1 MSEIGRIEAPAS
13 EAVSGV
19 GSRPASMPPRI
30 RRPVGSMRII
40 WLSAALGMAIGI
52 AVVLIQILV
61 IAAQRATLG
70 FAAELRI
77 ALPEHTPTWR
87 IALALAG
94 GAVAMT
100 LAARLTRGRSPG
112 GGEAPLDAVEAN
124 ALRGGKMSWR
134 DGLGVVLP
142 ILASVGVG
150 ASVGTEAAVTQIGA
164 VLASTIGQRLRLP
177 RSDLRVLVAVGA
189 AAAISAAYRAPLA
202 GMLYAFE
209 LVLGTYSK
217 RTLPAVGIG
226 AIVAALSVWSIR
238 GYADPFGVPLGGVPY
253 PADYVLALLIGILSA
268 LTGIGVMFL
277 VTAFER
283 GLGRVLPG
291 TLLRRLAVGTL
302 LALLS
307 RRFPAVLGSG
317 HAAVEHTI
325 MGDIRGGQALG
336 LLGAKGLASASSLGG
351 GFRGGLFSASLL
363 IGALLGQV
371 VAWAL
376 SALTVLPPIH
386 PELCALVGMA
396 AVGASII
403 GAPLAMTFLVL
414 ETTGDYSAT
423 ITVALGA
430 VTASFLTDRLFGY
443 SFATWR
449 FQQRGLAIE
458 GGQDVARLAATPIKA
473 LIRPPKR
480 SVTAD
485 ADLPAVVRAISIAGG
500 RGTAVYTLEGAFAGL
515 VDPAMV
521 EVLAEEGSVLPIV
534 AAELVYPTTG
544 SVTPRTTLAELVEI
558 FRAEDRA
565 TLPVVDPTNT
575 RELIGCVRARDAF
588 ALASRILDAQ
598 RREDLGVGR
607 SGVDESEPP
616 L

>member
-1 MSEIGRIEAPAS
+1 MSEIRRVEASAPDVAP
-13 EAVSGV
+13 GL
-19 GSRPASMPPRI
+19 GSRPTSVPPRI
-30 RRPVGSMRII
+30 RRTVGSIRII
-40 WLSAALGMAIGI
+40 GLSAALGIVVGL
-52 AVVLIQILV
+52 AVVLIQAFV
-61 IAAQRATLG
+61 VAAQRATLG
-70 FAAELRI
+70 FAAEYRI
-77 ALPEHTPTWR
+77 ALPDHAPLWR
-87 IALALAG
+87 IVLALAG
-94 GAVAMT
+94 GALAMT
-100 LAARLTRGRSPG
+100 VAARLARKWAPI
-112 GGEAPLDAVEAN
+112 GGETPLDAVEAN
-124 ALRGGKMSWR
+124 ALRGGRMTWR
-134 DGLGVVLP
+134 DGGAVVLP

-164 VLASTIGQRLRLP
+164 VLASTTGQRLKLP
-177 RSDLRVLVAVGA
+177 RSDLRVLVAAGA

-217 RTLPAVGIG
+217 RTLPAVGIA
-226 AIVAALSVWSIR
+226 AIVAALTVWTVN
-238 GYADPFGVPLGGVPY
+238 GYSEPFGISFEKQPY
-253 PADYVLALLIGILSA
+253 PADYAVALLIGAASA
-268 LTGIGVMFL
+268 LTGIGVMIL
-277 VTAFER
+277 VTNVER
-283 GLGRVLPG
+283 RLGGVLPG
-291 TLLRRLAVGTL
+291 TMLRRAAVGTL

-317 HAAVEHTI
+317 HAAIEHTI
-325 MGDIRGGQALG
+325 RGDIRGGKALG
-336 LLGAKGLASASSLGG
+336 LLGAKGLASAASLGG

-363 IGALLGQV
+363 IGALLGQAA
-371 VAWAL
+371 AWAM
-376 SALTVLPPIH
+376 SALTLLPPVH

-396 AVGASII
+396 GVGASII

-414 ETTGDYSAT
+414 ETTGDYGAT

-458 GGQDVARLAATPIKA
+458 GGQDMSRLTATA
-473 LIRPPKR
+473 VTGLIRPPKR
-480 SVTAD
+480 TVTAD
-485 ADLPAVVRAISIAGG
+485 ADLETVLRAVSIAGG
-500 RGTAVYTLEGAFAGL
+500 RGTAVYSLEGAFAGL
-515 VDPAMV
+515 IDPALV
-521 EVLAEEGSVLPIV
+521 EVLAEEPSVLPIV

-544 SVTPRTTLAELVEI
+544 SITPRTTLAELVEI

-588 ALASRILDAQ
+588 ALASRVLDAQ
-598 RREDLGVGR
+598 RREDLGVGAR
-607 SGVDESEPP
+607 DDPSEPP